1 MTDHTPAV
9 ADISLRHLSVG
20 YRDGRHAVRTVLT
33 DIDVQERGGQF
44 VCLMGRNGS
53 GKSTLLRTLAALQPP
68 LAGTASIAG
77 HDTALLTPRDRARLV
92 AVVLT
97 RQPDVTD
104 MTAREM
110 VATGRTPYTGFWGSL
125 SEADDKAVDEALTM
139 TGTLPLAHR
148 PFARLS
154 DGERQK
160 VMVAKALAQ
169 QTPVILLDEPAAY
182 LDFTAKVDLM
192 RLLLGLAHKAGKT
205 IIASTHDFGTAVQL
219 ADRLW
224 IAGDGR
230 LAIGTPRSMA
240 ADGTL
245 ARFVEG
251 DGVVFDAETL
261 AVQVSRE

>member
-1 MTDHTPAV
+1 MTDYTSTA
-9 ADISLRHLSVG
+9 ADIVLRHLSVG
-20 YRDGRHAVRTVLT
+20 YRDGRHAVRTVLS
-33 DIDVQERGGQF
+33 DISVEERGGQF
-44 VCLMGRNGS
+44 ICLMGRNGS
-53 GKSTLLRTLAALQPP
+53 GKSTLLRTLAALQSPID
-68 LAGTASIAG
+68 GTATIAG
-77 HDTALLTPRDRARLV
+77 RDISRLTPRQRSRLV

-97 RQPDVTD
+97 RQPDVAD
-104 MTAREM
+104 MTVREM
-110 VATGRTPYTGFWGSL
+110 VAMGRTPYTGFWGTL
-125 SEADDKAVDEALTM
+125 SAADDAAVDKALDM
-139 TGTLPLAHR
+139 TGTASLAPR
-148 PFARLS
+148 RFALLS

-192 RLLLGLAHKAGKT
+192 RLLLALAHKAGKT

-224 IAGDGR
+224 IAGGGT
-230 LAIGTPRSMA
+230 LATGTPQSMA

-251 DGVVFDAETL
+251 EGVAFDAQTL
-261 AVQVSRE
+261 AVHVSRE

>member
-1 MTDHTPAV
+1 MTDYTPEAAGIV
-9 ADISLRHLSVG
+9 LRRLSVG
-20 YRDGRHAVRTVLT
+20 YRDGRRTVRTVLSG
-33 DIDVQERGGQF
+33 IDVQERGGQL

-77 HDTALLTPRDRARLV
+77 HDTALLTPRERSRLV

-97 RQPDVTD
+97 RQPDVAD

-125 SEADDKAVDEALTM
+125 SADDERAVDEALRM
-139 TGTLPLAHR
+139 TGTAPLAHR
-148 PFARLS
+148 RFARLS

-160 VMVAKALAQ
+160 VMVARALAQ
-169 QTPVILLDEPAAY
+169 QTPVILLDEPASY

-192 RLLLGLAHKAGKT
+192 RLLLGLAREAGKT
-205 IIASTHDFGTAVQL
+205 IVASTHDFGTAVQL

-224 IAGDGR
+224 ITGGGT
-230 LAIGTPRSMA
+230 LATGTPRSMA

-245 ARFVEG
+245 ARFVES
-251 DGVVFDAETL
+251 DGVAFDPETL
-261 AVQVSRE
+261 SVQVSRG